1 MKIRDAAPLAAA
13 IVLAGALGT
22 GIVALIAS
30 GEPASTAQPA
40 PGPTAVVTTTEE
52 PAPGT
57 DRLTPQCF
65 ETSTAGAQD
74 CAWIPVAPCESD
86 EAGDDAIPNGYDGCY
101 WDAQDRGNRAG
112 SSYVIWRGGRG

>member
-1 MKIRDAAPLAAA
+1 MKIRDAAPIAAA

-30 GEPASTAQPA
+30 GEPAPTAQPA
-40 PGPTAVVTTTEE
+40 PSAVVTTAD
-52 PAPGT
+52 APGT
-57 DRLTPQCF
+57 DRLAPRCF

-74 CAWIPVAPCESD
+74 CAWIPVAPCLTDES
-86 EAGDDAIPNGYDGCY
+86 GDDAIPSSYDGCY
-101 WDAQDRGNRAG
+101 WDAGTRGNREG